1 MANSNFRLLFWGETI
16 SNLGDQFTLIAL
28 PWLILK
34 LTGDPLI
41 LGLVLALAGIP
52 RAVFMLVGGALTD
65 RFSPRNVMLVSNLVR
80 LINVGLLAAMILTGH
95 VTLWMIY
102 LYALVF
108 GIADAFFM
116 PSQTSIVTR
125 LSPKEDL
132 AQANTYIMGSAQ
144 LSQFVGPALVGFLI
158 GLLDKGNHSLT
169 GIGFAMVFDAFTF
182 VVSLLT
188 LRAIKV
194 PMVKVTEM
202 KENIMA
208 SIVAGIR
215 YAWSNIGLRYILVLV
230 ATINFLV
237 VGPFFIGIP
246 VVANAKLVGGA
257 ASYGIIM
264 SMYGVGVLIGFLLVG
279 VLTKVSP
286 VFKSTSVLLITT
298 AFMGVFLALMSAA
311 NSTFAYGALSFIMAM
326 ISGYVSISFI
336 TLIQHQVPERMM
348 GRVMSIIMLCSV
360 GLVPLS
366 EISAGLAVKMSVFYM
381 FLIAGLLFFAV
392 SLSTLFVPE
401 VRNFE
406 EVRSN
411 G

>member
-1 MANSNFRLLFWGETI
+1 
-16 SNLGDQFTLIAL
+16 
-28 PWLILK
+28 
-34 LTGDPLI
+34 
-41 LGLVLALAGIP
+41 
-52 RAVFMLVGGALTD
+52 
-65 RFSPRNVMLVSNLVR
+65 
-80 LINVGLLAAMILTGH
+80 
-95 VTLWMIY
+95 
-102 LYALVF
+102 
-108 GIADAFFM
+108 
-116 PSQTSIVTR
+116 
-125 LSPKEDL
+125 
-132 AQANTYIMGSAQ
+132 
-144 LSQFVGPALVGFLI
+144 
-158 GLLDKGNHSLT
+158 
-169 GIGFAMVFDAFTF
+169 
-182 VVSLLT
+182 
-188 LRAIKV
+188 
-194 PMVKVTEM
+194 
-202 KENIMA
+202 
-208 SIVAGIR
+208 
-215 YAWSNIGLRYILVLV
+215 
-230 ATINFLV
+230 
-237 VGPFFIGIP
+237 
-246 VVANAKLVGGA
+246 
-257 ASYGIIM
+257 M